1 MNVKRNT
8 SQERSAAQGWLRRC
22 IAATV
27 IVAGLAAA
35 PFAHDAIPH
44 EHPGLV
50 PGLQVGVAQAAGRLS
65 GKPCPASMH
74 DASHWHPP
82 YDPQTECFYGHEH
95 GDAPPAW
102 IEAAGYLVAFDHAG
116 GFHGN
121 TSAIENTTKH
131 AAMKGF
137 LASFT
142 DYAGGEQQVYFRV
155 HIASNVLDRMARY
168 HSYEVFMRDAAGAV
182 SHWQGWFN
190 SGDPVNDRV
199 IYNAVNDPGTR
210 PIVLVQDETTFP
222 IVKNEHWYM
231 RSTAPWN
238 WDFAWTVDATT
249 YYFPTEAEHTDMAS
263 WKPTGRLGTVRRF
276 EPTWY
281 GPDSKVAPAR
291 SYFVPKGGTF
301 YATQFGEV
309 VSGPTAARCSGTTMM
324 YGVTYQNQCLPQ
336 YIATTARAVEHMIP
350 GGNPRERVFPGI
362 GLGVRLPN

>member
-1 MNVKRNT
+1 MV
-8 SQERSAAQGWLRRC
+8 
-22 IAATV
+22 
-27 IVAGLAAA
+27 GLAAA
-35 PFAHDAIPH
+35 PLAHDALPH
-44 EHPGLV
+44 EHPELV

-82 YDPQTECFYGHEH
+82 YDPKTECFYAHEH

-102 IEAAGYLVAFDHAG
+102 IEAAGYHVAFDHAG

-121 TSAIENTTKH
+121 TSSIENTTKH

-137 LASFT
+137 LADFS
-142 DYAGGEQQVYFRV
+142 DYAGGTQQVYFRV

-190 SGDPVNDRV
+190 SGDPANDRV
-199 IYNAVNDPGTR
+199 VYNAVNDPGRR

-249 YYFPTEAEHTDMAS
+249 YYFPEESTNTDIS
-263 WKPTGRLGTVRRF
+263 TWRPTGRLGTVRRF
-276 EPTWY
+276 EPAWY
-281 GPDSKVAPAR
+281 GPDSKVAPTR
-291 SYFVPKGGTF
+291 SQVAPKGSTF
-301 YATQFGEV
+301 YATQFGEI
-309 VSGPTAARCSGTTMM
+309 VSGPTAARCSGTTTM
-324 YGVTYQNQCLPQ
+324 YGVIYQNQCLPQ